1 MATTEFSQVGFNPLS
16 ASFVPGHCG
25 KSRTSYMYPKQ
36 YEMVGYLSGSP
47 VRWRSWDPEV
57 ATEYPGG
64 PPYPTE
70 FSVVGEVP

>member
-1 MATTEFSQVGFNPLS
+1 
-16 ASFVPGHCG
+16 
-25 KSRTSYMYPKQ
+25 
-36 YEMVGYLSGSP
+36 MVGYLSGSP
-47 VRWRSWDPEV
+47 VRWRSWDPDV